1 MAESCCA
8 KATSLCI
15 ALARGADVHGS
26 NSDAVVRVGV
36 SIVRVIHNGTK
47 AHVRQRWNGHGQMR
61 RTDGVGNGH
70 YWGLRYGRWK
80 GNLEIAKQGSG
91 HGERLSADKG
101 GCYGQR
107 QIMQAAEG

>member
-1 MAESCCA
+1 MAESCA
-8 KATSLCI
+8 KATSLRI

-26 NSDAVVRVGV
+26 NSDVVVRVGV
-36 SIVRVIHNGTK
+36 NIVRVIHNGTK

-91 HGERLSADKG
+91 HGVRLSADKE
-101 GCYGQR
+101 GCLWTKAGH
-107 QIMQAAEG
+107 ASSEG